1 MQVHVAL
8 DPVTKTSKGIAFV
21 AFVDPSCAVKAYEE
35 LDKTSFQGRLL
46 HILPAAERSSVQAV
60 EEKNDKSNLRGDKE
74 KKRKEN
80 ASKEF
85 NWSFLYMNVS
95 RVVSAIYSSLLMN
108 IYRAG
113 RCCCFLDCGSHEYSE
128 GRYPQ
133 P

>member
-1 MQVHVAL
+1 MQVHVAM

-21 AFVDPSCAVKAYEE
+21 AFVDPSCAVKAFEE

-46 HILPAAERSSVQAV
+46 HILPAAERSGVQTV
-60 EEKNDKSNLRGDKE
+60 EEKDGKSTLRGDKE

-95 RVVSAIYSSLLMN
+95 RVVFVIYSTLLMN
-108 IYRAG
+108 SHCVG
-113 RCCCFLDCGSHEYSE
+113 RCCCFLNCRPYEYSKV
-128 GRYPQ
+128 RHPQ

>member
-1 MQVHVAL
+1 MQVHVAF

-21 AFVDPSCAVKAYEE
+21 AFVDPSCAVNAFEE

-46 HILPAAERSSVQAV
+46 HILPAAERSGVQAV
-60 EEKNDKSNLRGDKE
+60 EEKDGKSTLRGDKE

-95 RVVSAIYSSLLMN
+95 RVVFAIYSTLLMN
-108 IYRAG
+108 DHCVG
-113 RCCCFLDCGSHEYSE
+113 RCCCFVNCRPYEYSKV
-128 GRYPQ
+128 
-133 P
+133 